1 MYILLPLILNFLVTI
16 AFLCD
21 ILTLIRYSIKGGDSM
36 ILDDF
41 KLNGKVAV
49 VTGANT
55 GLGQGMCVALAQA
68 GAKVAGV
75 ARRSCA
81 ETQALVEADGGE
93 FFEITA
99 DLSDKAKAA
108 VILEKT
114 LEKYGRADIL
124 VNNAGMILREDAL
137 NVTAEDWN
145 RVIDLNLNMV
155 FVLSQTFAAQFVKQG
170 KGGKIVNVCSM
181 LSYQGGIRVPAYTA
195 SKSAVLGLTRALAN
209 EWAPMGINVNAIA
222 PGYMATN
229 NTNQLRSDEQR
240 SGEILERIPAGRW
253 GTPQDMAGAVVFLCS
268 KAAEYV
274 NGFTV
279 AVDGGWLAR

>member
-1 MYILLPLILNFLVTI
+1 
-16 AFLCD
+16 
-21 ILTLIRYSIKGGDSM
+21 M

-41 KLNGKVAV
+41 SLKGKVAV

-75 ARRSCA
+75 ARRSCE
-81 ETQALVEADGGE
+81 ETAALIEKDGGV
-93 FFEITA
+93 FFEVIA
-99 DLSDKAKAA
+99 DLSDTANAS
-108 VILEKT
+108 VILEKV

-124 VNNAGMILREDAL
+124 VNNAGIILREDAM
-137 NVTAEDWN
+137 NVTEEDWN
-145 RVIDLNLNMV
+145 KVININLNMV
-155 FVLSQTFAAQFVKQG
+155 FLLSQAFAKQFEKQG
-170 KGGKIVNVCSM
+170 EGGKIINVCSM

-209 EWAPMGINVNAIA
+209 EWAAKGINVNAIA

-229 NTNQLRSDEQR
+229 NTSQLRSDEQR

-253 GTPQDMAGAVVFLCS
+253 GTPQDMSGAVVFLAS
-268 KAAEYV
+268 KAAEYI
-274 NGFTV
+274 NGFTI

>member
-1 MYILLPLILNFLVTI
+1 
-16 AFLCD
+16 
-21 ILTLIRYSIKGGDSM
+21 M

-41 KLNGKVAV
+41 SLKGKVAV

-81 ETQALVEADGGE
+81 ETAELIKNDGGT
-93 FFEITA
+93 FFEVIA
-99 DLSDKAKAA
+99 DLSDTSNAGL
-108 VILEKT
+108 ILEKVVA
-114 LEKYGRADIL
+114 EYGRADIL

-137 NVTAEDWN
+137 DVTEDDWN
-145 RVIDLNLNMV
+145 KVINLNLNMV
-155 FVLSQTFAAQFVKQG
+155 FILSQTFAAQFIKQG
-170 KGGKIVNVCSM
+170 EGGKIVNVCSM
-181 LSYQGGIRVPAYTA
+181 LSFQGGIRVPSYTA

-209 EWAPMGINVNAIA
+209 EWADKGINVNAIA

-268 KAAEYV
+268 KASEYV

>member
-1 MYILLPLILNFLVTI
+1 
-16 AFLCD
+16 
-21 ILTLIRYSIKGGDSM
+21 M

-41 KLNGKVAV
+41 KLDGKVAV

-81 ETQALVEADGGE
+81 ETAELIAKDGGTFSE
-93 FFEITA
+93 VIA
-99 DLSDKAKAA
+99 DLSDTANAQL
-108 VILEKT
+108 ILDKT
-114 LEKYGRADIL
+114 LEYYGRADIL

-137 NVTAEDWN
+137 NVTEADWS
-145 RVIDLNLNMV
+145 RVINLNLNMV
-155 FVLSQTFAAQFVKQG
+155 FILSQTFARQFEKQG
-170 KGGKIVNVCSM
+170 EGGKIVNICSM

-209 EWAPMGINVNAIA
+209 EWAAKGINVNAIA

-229 NTNQLRSDEQR
+229 NTSGLRDDETRAGQ
-240 SGEILERIPAGRW
+240 ILERIPAGRW
-253 GTPQDMAGAVVFLCS
+253 GTPADMSGAVVFLCS
-268 KAAEYV
+268 RAADYV

>member
-1 MYILLPLILNFLVTI
+1 
-16 AFLCD
+16 
-21 ILTLIRYSIKGGDSM
+21 M

-41 KLNGKVAV
+41 SLKGKVAV

-81 ETQALVEADGGE
+81 ETSELIKKDGGE
-93 FFEITA
+93 FFEVIA
-99 DLSDKAKAA
+99 DLSDTSNAP
-108 VILEKT
+108 VILEKVV
-114 LEKYGRADIL
+114 EKFGRADIL
-124 VNNAGMILREDAL
+124 VNNAGIILREDAI
-137 NVTAEDWN
+137 NVTEEDWN
-145 RVIDLNLNMV
+145 KVININLNMV
-155 FVLSQTFAAQFVKQG
+155 FLLSQTFAKQFVKQG
-170 KGGKIVNVCSM
+170 DGGKIVNVASM
-181 LSYQGGIRVPAYTA
+181 TSYQGGIRIPAYTS

-209 EWAPMGINVNAIA
+209 EWASKGINVNAIA

-229 NTNQLRSDEQR
+229 NTTQLRDDEKR

-253 GTPQDMAGAVVFLCS
+253 GTPKDMAGAVVFLCS

-274 NGFTV
+274 NGFTI